1 LSRLNWP
8 KKLGNL
14 GPTTMAKA
22 GRTTTK
28 KKMMRPSLQVDL
40 VLVDWTNKQTNKTRM
55 EMESQT
61 KLDRMLRA
69 TERKMQINQVRRRE
83 LSKKK

>member
-1 LSRLNWP
+1 MSRLNWP

-14 GPTTMAKA
+14 GPTTMAKV

-40 VLVDWTNKQTNKTRM
+40 VLVEWTNKQKNQTRT

-61 KLDRMLRA
+61 KLDRMLRV
-69 TERKMQINQVRRRE
+69 TEKKMWRNQVRHRE